1 MTKYTAETNEIKAIR
16 RGMSLMPRY
25 HVLPDRA
32 AVWDDLVTKSGVGEW
47 VLYDDMKKHYD
58 VIIAIIQRAQQRADQ
73 AEERTK
79 LTLERFA
86 MIQREHAEYKDL
98 CESQAR
104 TLTTLRMKL

>member
-1 MTKYTAETNEIKAIR
+1 MTHETNEIKAIR
-16 RGMSLMPRY
+16 RGMTLMPRW
-25 HVLPDRA
+25 HVLPNQA
-32 AVWDDLVTKSGVGEW
+32 AVWDDLVVKSGVGEW

-58 VIIAIIQRAQQRADQ
+58 TVIAIVQRAQQRADQ

-86 MIQREHAEYKDL
+86 NVQRENAEYKDL